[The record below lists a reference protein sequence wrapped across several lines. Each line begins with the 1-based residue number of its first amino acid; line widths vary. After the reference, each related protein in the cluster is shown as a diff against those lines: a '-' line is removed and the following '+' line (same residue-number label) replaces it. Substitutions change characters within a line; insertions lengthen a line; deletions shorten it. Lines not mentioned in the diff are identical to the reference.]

1 MFAKERV
8 GFMPALQEA
17 FLEALSPGER
27 RHFVDLASQQDRA
40 GFVMDHT
47 FVREKFGGIELV
59 DRKDNSRSVAA
70 REEGNGQFQE
80 GQYQVSTRAGTR
92 SVLGSVPG
100 QY

>member
-17 FLEALSPGER
+17 FLEALRPGER
-27 RHFVDLASQQDRA
+27 RQFEDMASQQDRA
-40 GFVMDHT
+40 GFVMDHP
-47 FVREKFGGIELV
+47 FVKEKFGGIV
-59 DRKDNSRSVAA
+59 VTDRKDNSRSVAA

-80 GQYQVSTRAGTR
+80 GQYQVNTRASTRA
-92 SVLGSVPG
+92 VLGLVPG